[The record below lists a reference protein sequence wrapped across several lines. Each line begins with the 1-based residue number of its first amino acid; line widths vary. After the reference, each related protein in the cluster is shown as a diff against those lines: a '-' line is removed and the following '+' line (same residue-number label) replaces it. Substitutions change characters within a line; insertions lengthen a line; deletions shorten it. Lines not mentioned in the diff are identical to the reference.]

1 MTKAKDCMS
10 IRLFAISVPLVEETA
25 GKASSK
31 KSWNESTLPTS
42 FLIMP
47 CNRVVLILCS
57 LYSGCCSH
65 TASLH
70 VNQGQ
75 LWP

>member
-42 FLIMP
+42 TRYAMQHGCP
-47 CNRVVLILCS
+47 NS
-57 LYSGCCSH
+57 LFPIFG
-65 TASLH
+65 L
-70 VNQGQ
+70 
-75 LWP
+75 L